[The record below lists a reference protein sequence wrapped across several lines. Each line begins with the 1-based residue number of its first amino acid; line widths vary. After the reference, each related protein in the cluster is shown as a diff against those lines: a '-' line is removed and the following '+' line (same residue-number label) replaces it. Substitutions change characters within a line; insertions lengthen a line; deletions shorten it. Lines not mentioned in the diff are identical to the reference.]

1 MSELGNVYKEIKDG
15 FEKLHTKID
24 TNYKEFTDRMSTNEL
39 KIALLEN
46 GFDPKE
52 EYYKAL
58 DFLESTGDPIDKA
71 IKEYYEQ

>member
-1 MSELGNVYKEIKDG
+1 MSKFDKLVIEVY
-15 FEKLHTKID
+15 
-24 TNYKEFTDRMSTNEL
+24 